1 MKNTKA
7 KYNYKLI
14 FASAFLVIVAA
25 AAFYFYWDTTKL
37 IIRRVLEEKF
47 TVFLLWVITVL
58 IYMFHYF
65 KHKSKEVE
73 SEPIITKKFGAFI
86 DNLLG
91 GVGYGTA
98 ITTSLTLLKGL
109 YIQTFF
115 SDKVY
120 FLEFQDLDLM
130 TIFGVTLFL
139 LYFSFM
145 KVIDIAKETYKVE
158 HTEQVLNER
167 KEVVIPKKETGI
179 KSNDINRNEQ

>member
-1 MKNTKA
+1 MRNA
-7 KYNYKLI
+7 KVKYDYKLLL
-14 FASAFLVIVAA
+14 ASVLSVVFAA
-25 AAFYFYWDTTKL
+25 AAFYFYWDSTKI
-37 IIRRVLEEKF
+37 IIRWVLEQKF

-58 IYMFHYF
+58 VFLFHYF
-65 KHKSKEVE
+65 KHKSKEVAN
-73 SEPIITKKFGAFI
+73 EPIITKKFGAFI

-91 GVGYGTA
+91 GIGYGTA

-109 YIQTFF
+109 YIQKFF

-145 KVIDIAKETYKVE
+145 KVLEIAIETYKVE
-158 HTEQVLNER
+158 HTEQVLNEQGELVVP
-167 KEVVIPKKETGI
+167 KEMAASKFDDST
-179 KSNDINRNEQ
+179 NM